1 MSKNEKTKKYE
12 LVNPYII
19 GSFDRVVSASNSLQA
34 AHLTYQSLSQHFS
47 EHLPRFK
54 FTLQRVK
61 SDYQT
66 GGGKDSDYIHF
77 ELFETKSKKNY
88 KGIEYIIKPIT
99 SSLNIDNF
107 QQKLQNF
114 LKKKKKSPIFSS
126 EEEEHHQQSGGS
138 LNYDDLVGGK
148 KYIEDEDLDPELEK
162 ILYDDDEYKPK
173 KKKMIKETRLTA
185 LSGPLKG
192 NSVFTSPIVYYR
204 YDPVIYADTYSYIP
218 IFTTVAKPKRIVY
231 DTQVY
236 PILNSIIRNL

>member
-1 MSKNEKTKKYE
+1 MSKKEKTKKYE

-19 GSFDRVVSASNSLQA
+19 GSFNRVVSASNSLQA

-126 EEEEHHQQSGGS
+126 EEEEHHQQNGGS
-138 LNYDDLVGGK
+138 LNYDDLIGGK
-148 KYIEDEDLDPELEK
+148 KYIEDEELDPELEK

>member
-173 KKKMIKETRLTA
+173 KKKMIKDTRVTA

>member
-1 MSKNEKTKKYE
+1 MSKKEKTKKYE
-12 LVNPYII
+12 LVNPYIL

-107 QQKLQNF
+107 KQKLQNF

-126 EEEEHHQQSGGS
+126 EEEEHNEQKGGS

-148 KYIEDEDLDPELEK
+148 KYVEDEDLDPELEK
-162 ILYDDDEYKPK
+162 ILYDDDDYKPK
-173 KKKMIKETRLTA
+173 KKKMIRETRLTA

-218 IFTTVAKPKRIVY
+218 IFTNVAKPKRIVY

>member
-1 MSKNEKTKKYE
+1 MSKKEKTKKYE

-138 LNYDDLVGGK
+138 LSYDDLVGGK
-148 KYIEDEDLDPELEK
+148 KYIEDEELDPELEK
-162 ILYDDDEYKPK
+162 ILYDDDYKPK

-204 YDPVIYADTYSYIP
+204 YDPVIYEDTYSYIP
-218 IFTTVAKPKRIVY
+218 VFTTVAKPKRIVY

>member
-1 MSKNEKTKKYE
+1 MSKKEKTKKYE

-34 AHLTYQSLSQHFS
+34 AHLTYQSLSQHLS

-126 EEEEHHQQSGGS
+126 EEEEHQQNGGS

-148 KYIEDEDLDPELEK
+148 KYVEDEELDPELEK

-173 KKKMIKETRLTA
+173 KKKMIRETRLTA